1 LAITKHK
8 FSNLNKCVIEA
19 QQFISALNRQFWLG
33 AVMCCFSSQ
42 ILINMN
48 YLIIGLIIV
57 LIIVGVVWSMWSIMT
72 SSVNI
77 HEKLNALKEKAKMAK
92 TKEELQTVWEE
103 LKDVN
108 KECWHRSF
116 SSKVVEVKTIIETK
130 YDMLS

>member
-1 LAITKHK
+1 
-8 FSNLNKCVIEA
+8 
-19 QQFISALNRQFWLG
+19 
-33 AVMCCFSSQ
+33 
-42 ILINMN
+42 MN

-57 LIIVGVVWSMWSIMT
+57 LIIVGVIWSMWSIMT

-77 HEKLNALKEKAKMAK
+77 HEKLNALKEKAKTSK
-92 TKEELQTVWEE
+92 TKEELQTVCEE

>member
-1 LAITKHK
+1 
-8 FSNLNKCVIEA
+8 
-19 QQFISALNRQFWLG
+19 
-33 AVMCCFSSQ
+33 
-42 ILINMN
+42 MN

-77 HEKLNALKEKAKMAK
+77 HEKLNALKEKAKNAK

-103 LKDVN
+103 LKEVN

-116 SSKVVEVKTIIETK
+116 SSKVIEVKTIIETK
-130 YDMLS
+130 YEMLS